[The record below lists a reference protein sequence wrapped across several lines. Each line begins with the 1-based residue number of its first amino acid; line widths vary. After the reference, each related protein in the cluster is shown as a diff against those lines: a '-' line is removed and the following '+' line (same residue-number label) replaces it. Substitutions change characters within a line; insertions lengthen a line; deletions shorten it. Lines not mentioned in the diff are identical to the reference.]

1 MVPTHVSLGVGLLFD
16 GTMRGTLL
24 LLAAL
29 AVGLLVGAVG
39 LLIVGEVF
47 DKILCLRRKRI
58 PEHDRVAAV
67 FGFCAALPVAYVAA
81 VVPAAVL
88 HLSLKWSY
96 VPTLLLQSLDPE
108 HALRH
113 DFYRPMFAYLD
124 GRATAAAPPPPPPEG
139 GTPPPARA
147 AAAAAPPAAGSD
159 DAAAAAAATT
169 TTTTAAAPAAAP
181 DPEAARAELRALRG
195 KAVSTYLKLAHGELP
210 TLRRRLRTATTL
222 RLAQQEAAAWA
233 RAVGHGE
240 GTATIVDAVQ
250 AAAAERG
257 ANGGRGSSAR
267 PAREPR
273 PATRGKRHPGGLYRH
288 HLPRLTPLL
297 LPLQSN
303 ARITRSTCP
312 RRVRG

>member
-139 GTPPPARA
+139 GTPPPAR

>member
-139 GTPPPARA
+139 GTPPPPARA
-147 AAAAAPPAAGSD
+147 AAAAAARSRARTFVAALEEKTS
-159 DAAAAAAATT
+159 
-169 TTTTAAAPAAAP
+169 
-181 DPEAARAELRALRG
+181 
-195 KAVSTYLKLAHGELP
+195 S
-210 TLRRRLRTATTL
+210 
-222 RLAQQEAAAWA
+222 
-233 RAVGHGE
+233 
-240 GTATIVDAVQ
+240 
-250 AAAAERG
+250 G
-257 ANGGRGSSAR
+257 AG
-267 PAREPR
+267 PMM
-273 PATRGKRHPGGLYRH
+273 
-288 HLPRLTPLL
+288 
-297 LPLQSN
+297 
-303 ARITRSTCP
+303 
-312 RRVRG
+312 